1 MAARVG
7 APVAFALGHGLV
19 SRRVEEMG
27 KLLNTV
33 NQPGARTRP
42 RRVRIH
48 RDDPNRR
55 GQNTATGQ
63 VVGQSGCALPV
74 VAARGDHHHI
84 WLRGFNVVPRDPPR
98 RRASGAEHRIAPSQ
112 RDHLRDPMPGGE
124 RWVGPLQHRHP
135 RPSVEL

>member
-19 SRRVEEMG
+19 RRRVEEIG

-48 RDDPNRR
+48 RNDPN
-55 GQNTATGQ
+55 
-63 VVGQSGCALPV
+63 
-74 VAARGDHHHI
+74 
-84 WLRGFNVVPRDPPR
+84 PP
-98 RRASGAEHRIAPSQ
+98 G
-112 RDHLRDPMPGGE
+112 
-124 RWVGPLQHRHP
+124 
-135 RPSVEL
+135 

>member
-42 RRVRIH
+42 RRIRIH
-48 RDDPNRR
+48 RNDPNRR
-55 GQNTATGQ
+55 G
-63 VVGQSGCALPV
+63 
-74 VAARGDHHHI
+74 
-84 WLRGFNVVPRDPPR
+84 
-98 RRASGAEHRIAPSQ
+98 
-112 RDHLRDPMPGGE
+112 
-124 RWVGPLQHRHP
+124 
-135 RPSVEL
+135 